1 MQVKMMLCAA
11 LAVLLAV
18 GGASADAQE
27 LDAATKAKVE
37 SEIHRV
43 MQETG
48 VPSAEVGIARG
59 GKVIYA
65 AAFGDARIAYE
76 GKAALPATS
85 EMHYAVGSISKQFTA
100 TCILLLQE
108 QGKLKLD
115 DPVAKWFP
123 ELTRANDITLRM
135 LLTHT
140 SGYSDYAPQDY
151 IIPEWTK
158 PTQPIDLVHQWAEK
172 PLDFEPGTKWQYSNT
187 NYVIAGLIVEKVSG
201 ESFDRFLSENVLQ
214 PLHLHD
220 VLDLNHDR
228 KKMEPTGYRRNA
240 LGPLRPSLTEAPG
253 WLFADGGL
261 AMPVRTLMEWDISL
275 LSKTLLKP
283 ESYAEMFKE
292 QRLKDGGPTS
302 YGLGLQVGRRN
313 GRLLFGHSGEI
324 GGFVAMNMCMPND
337 DVAIAVLTNLDASD
351 AAGELAQALVPILLP
366 PTTPP
371 AASATPSATTEKA
384 RAVLVGLQKGEID
397 RSQFTSNANFY
408 FSQQAL
414 DDFHA
419 SLAPLGALTSFTEHE
434 SRLRGGMQMRVYTAK
449 FATQSLTLITYWMPD
464 GKIEQF
470 LASGSN

>member
-1 MQVKMMLCAA
+1 MRMKIMLHAA
-11 LAVLLAV
+11 LAMLLTV
-18 GGASADAQE
+18 GGASARAQE

-48 VPSAEVGIARG
+48 VPSAQVGIARD
-59 GKVIYA
+59 GKVVYTE
-65 AAFGDARIAYE
+65 AFGDARIAYE
-76 GKAALPATS
+76 GKSALPATAT
-85 EMHYAVGSISKQFTA
+85 MHYAVGSISKQFTA

-108 QGKLKLD
+108 RGKLKLD

-123 ELTRANDITLRM
+123 ELTRANDVTVRM

-151 IIPEWTK
+151 MIPEWTK
-158 PTQPIDLVHQWAEK
+158 PTHPIDLVHQWAEK

-201 ESFDRFLSENVLQ
+201 EPFDRFLNENVLE

-228 KKMEPTGYRRNA
+228 KQMEPTGYRRNA

-275 LSKTLLKP
+275 LNRTLLKP

-292 QRLKDGGPTS
+292 QRLKDGGPTG
-302 YGLGLQVGRRN
+302 YALGLQVGRRD

-324 GGFVAMNMCMPND
+324 GGFVAMNMCLPND
-337 DVAIAVLTNLDASD
+337 NVAIAVLTNLDASH
-351 AAGELAQALVPILLP
+351 AAGELAQALVPVLLP
-366 PTTPP
+366 AT
-371 AASATPSATTEKA
+371 AASTTSSATTEKA
-384 RAVLVGLQKGEID
+384 RSILIGLQKGEID

-419 SLAPLGALTSFTEHE
+419 SLAPLGDVTSFTETD
-434 SRLRGGMQMRVYTAK
+434 SRSRGGMQMRVYAAK
-449 FATQSLTLITYWMPD
+449 FASRSVTLITYWMPD

-470 LASGSN
+470 LVAGSN